1 MRTVVSVLAVLAA
14 APVALAQEAKAERV
28 LTVTGTATVYAKPD
42 VARIHYGVRVSEPSA
57 DAVKDVLT
65 KTNKA
70 IDDAVKKLKLS
81 NLTVTAAPMA
91 MKQAGQNN
99 GGAGLAVPAAPGG
112 GPGGPAPGLGSLMG
126 YTSHTATLS
135 NNDSEKLRADV
146 EAFVKAITEAG
157 ANTGGGEP
165 KDININIFPGQDGSD
180 GPRVHLARNDE
191 SDARAEALQ
200 QAVKKA
206 VKSAQAIAKGLGGGE
221 VKVLTVTDTEPE
233 KPMSDPQNFFSL
245 MEGLSSGTPA
255 KSNAG
260 EVEVKVR
267 VVVRCS
273 Y

>member
-1 MRTVVSVLAVLAA
+1 MRTVVCVLAALAA
-14 APVALAQEAKAERV
+14 APLAVAQEAKAERV

-42 VARIHYGVRVSEPSA
+42 VARIHYGVRASEGSA

-99 GGAGLAVPAAPGG
+99 GAAVQVPAPPAGAPGG
-112 GPGGPAPGLGSLMG
+112 MAPGLGNLLG
-126 YTSHTATLS
+126 YTSHTATLTNS
-135 NNDSEKLRADV
+135 DPEKLRADV
-146 EAFVKAITEAG
+146 EGFVKAITDAG

-180 GPRVHLARNDE
+180 GPRVVLGRNDE

-206 VKSAQAIAKGLGGGE
+206 VKSAQAIAKALGGGD
-221 VKVLTVTDTEPE
+221 VKVLSVTDAEPD
-233 KPMSDPQNFFSL
+233 KPMADPQNIFSL
-245 MEGLSSGTPA
+245 MEGIASPTLA